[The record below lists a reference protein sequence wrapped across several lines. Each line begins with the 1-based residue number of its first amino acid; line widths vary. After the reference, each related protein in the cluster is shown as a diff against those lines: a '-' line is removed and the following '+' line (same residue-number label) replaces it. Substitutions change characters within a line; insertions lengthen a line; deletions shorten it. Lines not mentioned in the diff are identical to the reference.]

1 MSLPKIKCKINAS
14 SIPLRKRNEGWT
26 GQSNRES
33 CRFYVV
39 PATLE
44 GKFWCSL
51 QSVHFPSWMLSR
63 CCGSPTCRSIC
74 PWRSILISFTMF
86 LMSCNSMFFSS
97 SSVLRLSTVM
107 LLSVFRSQNLLF
119 CSFSR
124 LSSTSFPWSSVYKK
138 LFISHLESC
147 FGFFV
152 IFLPLATSNYMVTYL
167 NGNYDMDLHL
177 TEDRNI
183 G

>member
-1 MSLPKIKCKINAS
+1 MKAGLDRVTEKVAS
-14 SIPLRKRNEGWT
+14 SD
-26 GQSNRES
+26 
-33 CRFYVV
+33 YV
-39 PATLE
+39 ASTTLE
-44 GKFWCSL
+44 AKFWCSP
-51 QSVHFPSWMLSR
+51 QSVHFPSRMLLR
-63 CCGSPTCRSIC
+63 CSGSPTCRSIC
-74 PWRSILISFTMF
+74 PWCSILISFTMF
-86 LMSCNSMFFSS
+86 FMSCDSMFFLS
-97 SSVLRLSTVM
+97 SSVLRLSVVM

-138 LFISHLESC
+138 LFISHLESR

-152 IFLPLATSNYMVTYL
+152 IFLPLATFNYMVTYL
-167 NGNYDMDLHL
+167 NSDYDMDLHL